1 LGYQTYGKNVLWRS
15 IPTCFFFDAFSAK
28 MLLLRSER
36 LPGVRL
42 LVLPHVRSD
51 DMTDGSTRRTM
62 LTTGASALAV
72 CCVGCS
78 NGNGSSSSSE
88 SPAASAS
95 ASESASASASASAEA
110 SSSGSASAAAGKA
123 LAQTSEIPEGGGMIF
138 KEQKIVVTQPKKGEY
153 KAFSAICTHQ
163 GCTVSQVTD
172 GTINCP
178 CHGSKFHIADGSVAH
193 GPATRPLPAK
203 SITVTGNS
211 ITLG

>member
-1 LGYQTYGKNVLWRS
+1 
-15 IPTCFFFDAFSAK
+15 
-28 MLLLRSER
+28 
-36 LPGVRL
+36 
-42 LVLPHVRSD
+42 
-51 DMTDGSTRRTM
+51 MTDGSTRRTM

-72 CCVGCS
+72 CCVGCG
-78 NGNGSSSSSE
+78 NGNGSSNSSE

-95 ASESASASASASAEA
+95 APESASASASAEA

-163 GCTVSQVTD
+163 GCTVSRVTD
-172 GTINCP
+172 GTIDCP

-193 GPATRPLPAK
+193 GPATRPLPAE